1 MKKAVTLLIAV
12 GAVVSMSVASFAT
25 VIHVPA
31 DQPTIQ
37 AGIDSAQNGDTVLVA
52 PGTYTGN
59 GNRDIDFGGKGF
71 VLKSEN
77 DPDSTIIDCE
87 GSASEPHR
95 GFYFHSGE
103 DSTTV
108 VEGFT
113 IRNGY
118 GLTDSPFP
126 SESVGGG
133 IKCDS
138 SSSPKIINNT
148 ISGNSGN
155 DGGGI
160 YCDLQS
166 SPTISNNTI
175 AGNSADNSSG
185 GGISCSNSSPMISNN
200 TITGNT
206 TYHSSGGGI
215 SCYNSSPTIRNNTIT
230 GNSAVFYGG
239 GIYCYYFSS
248 PTISNNTISGNSADR
263 AGGIYC
269 SGYSNATISNNTISG
284 NSAHMYGGG
293 ISCYFYSSPTI
304 SNNTISGNSAN
315 SGGGG
320 ISCRGYSNATI
331 SNNTISENSV
341 VDYGGGIY
349 CYYYSNP
356 TISNNTISGN
366 SADRAGGIYCRDS
379 SNPTISN
386 NTISGNSA
394 STNGAGLFLK
404 NNSSPSVENCIF
416 AFNSGSEA
424 IWCQDE
430 TSIPTLTCCDVYG
443 NEGGDWVGCIDDQAG
458 INGNFSLDPLFC
470 DTATG
475 DYHLSWASPCLAWYN
490 SCCVLIGALD
500 AGCSGG
506 YVCGDANRDSLVNLA
521 DVAFLQAYYFECSTP
536 PFPYLASDLNCDGSV
551 DIADIVY
558 LAQFLNGTGPEPC
571 CW

>member
-1 MKKAVTLLIAV
+1 MKKAVTLLISV

-59 GNRDIDFGGKGF
+59 GNRDIDFGGKGV

-103 DSTTV
+103 DSSTV

-148 ISGNSGN
+148 ISGNSGSA
-155 DGGGI
+155 GGGI

-304 SNNTISGNSAN
+304 SNNTISDNSAN
-315 SGGGG
+315 SYGGG

-331 SNNTISENSV
+331 SNNNISGNSANT
-341 VDYGGGIY
+341 GGGIY
-349 CYYYSNP
+349 CYYYSSP
-356 TISNNTISGN
+356 SISNNTISGN
-366 SADRAGGIYCRDS
+366 SADRAGGIYCRDHS
-379 SNPTISN
+379 SPTISN
-386 NTISGNSA
+386 TIIA
-394 STNGAGLFLK
+394 F
-404 NNSSPSVENCIF
+404 SSQ
-416 AFNSGSEA
+416 GEA
-424 IWCQDE
+424 VYCDG
-430 TSIPTLTCCDVYG
+430 TSNPVLTCCDVYG
-443 NEGGDWVGCIDDQAG
+443 NAGGDWVGCIADQAG
-458 INGNFSLDPLFC
+458 INGNFSADPLFC

-475 DYHLSWASPCLAWYN
+475 DFSLSKFSPCLSQYN
-490 SCCVLIGALD
+490 SCGVLIGSLD
-500 AGCSGG
+500 LGCTGP
-506 YVCGDANRDSLVNLA
+506 YICGDANGDSVVTMD

-536 PFPYLASDLNCDGSV
+536 PFPCLASDVNCDGSV
-551 DIADIVY
+551 DLADIIY
-558 LAQFLNGTGPEPC
+558 LARYLNGTVSELC

>member
-1 MKKAVTLLIAV
+1 MRKAVTLLIAF
-12 GAVVSMSVASFAT
+12 GAVVSLSAASFAT
-25 VIHVPA
+25 IIHVPA

-59 GNRDIDFGGKGF
+59 GNRDIDFGGKGV

-103 DSTTV
+103 DSSTV

-148 ISGNSGN
+148 ISGNSGSA
-155 DGGGI
+155 GGGI

-175 AGNSADNSSG
+175 AGNSADWG
-185 GGISCSNSSPMISNN
+185 GGISCRGYSNATISNN
-200 TITGNT
+200 TISGN
-206 TYHSSGGGI
+206 SGGGI
-215 SCYNSSPTIRNNTIT
+215 FCWYSSPTIRNNTIT

-284 NSAHMYGGG
+284 NSAPCMAAG
-293 ISCYFYSSPTI
+293 FLATTI
-304 SNNTISGNSAN
+304 PIPRSATTP
-315 SGGGG
+315 SA
-320 ISCRGYSNATI
+320 IIQLTATAAGFLA
-331 SNNTISENSV
+331 V
-341 VDYGGGIY
+341 VI
-349 CYYYSNP
+349 P
-356 TISNNTISGN
+356 MPL
-366 SADRAGGIYCRDS
+366 SA
-379 SNPTISN
+379 T
-386 NTISGNSA
+386 T
-394 STNGAGLFLK
+394 
-404 NNSSPSVENCIF
+404 PSVEIQLTKAAAGF
-416 AFNSGSEA
+416 IVGLP
-424 IWCQDE
+424 
-430 TSIPTLTCCDVYG
+430 IPRSATTPSAKIQLGTAAGLVAHTIPIPQSATL
-443 NEGGDWVGCIDDQAG
+443 
-458 INGNFSLDPLFC
+458 SL
-470 DTATG
+470 
-475 DYHLSWASPCLAWYN
+475 LS
-490 SCCVLIGALD
+490 
-500 AGCSGG
+500 
-506 YVCGDANRDSLVNLA
+506 
-521 DVAFLQAYYFECSTP
+521 VA
-536 PFPYLASDLNCDGSV
+536 
-551 DIADIVY
+551 
-558 LAQFLNGTGPEPC
+558 
-571 CW
+571 

>member
-1 MKKAVTLLIAV
+1 MRKAVTLLIAF
-12 GAVVSMSVASFAT
+12 GAVVSLSAASFAT
-25 VIHVPA
+25 IIHVPA

-59 GNRDIDFGGKGF
+59 GNRDIDFGGKGV

-103 DSTTV
+103 DSSTV

-148 ISGNSGN
+148 ISGNSGSA
-155 DGGGI
+155 GGGI

-175 AGNSADNSSG
+175 AGNSADWG
-185 GGISCSNSSPMISNN
+185 GGISCRGYSNATISNN
-200 TITGNT
+200 TISGN
-206 TYHSSGGGI
+206 SGGGI
-215 SCYNSSPTIRNNTIT
+215 FCWYSSPTIRNNTIT

-293 ISCYFYSSPTI
+293 ISCYYYSNPTI
-304 SNNTISGNSAN
+304 SNNTISDNSAN
-315 SGGGG
+315 SYGGG

-331 SNNTISENSV
+331 SNNTISGNSANQS
-341 VDYGGGIY
+341 GGGIY
-349 CYYYSNP
+349 CWSSDPTISNNTISENSARYGGGISCSYYSNP
-356 TISNNTISGN
+356 TISNTIIAFSSLGE
-366 SADRAGGIYCRDS
+366 AIYC
-379 SNPTISN
+379 
-386 NTISGNSA
+386 
-394 STNGAGLFLK
+394 
-404 NNSSPSVENCIF
+404 
-416 AFNSGSEA
+416 SGS
-424 IWCQDE
+424 
-430 TSIPTLTCCDVYG
+430 SSLVLTCCDVYG
-443 NEGGDWVGCIDDQAG
+443 NAGGDWVGCIADQAG
-458 INGNFSLDPLFC
+458 INGNFSADPLFC
-470 DTATG
+470 DTTFG
-475 DYHLSWASPCLAWYN
+475 DYHISIASPCAPANN
-490 SCCVLIGALD
+490 SCSVLVGALD
-500 AGCSGG
+500 VGCEAE
-506 YVCGDANRDSLVNLA
+506 YVCGDANGDSLVNQD
-521 DVAFLQAYYFECSTP
+521 DVAFLLAFYFECSTA
-536 PFPYLASDLNCDGSV
+536 PFPCWVSDLNCDGSV